1 MNTNTETTP
10 AKPLPP
16 LGSIRPSLSF
26 YHANPKGTGCAV
38 RLRLHPAHDYTDGC
52 IMLKIAN
59 QMTIGNPMG
68 PNPTFATFDW
78 ENAMNVKLDFSDLC
92 QMLQV
97 FRGECESIN
106 DEKGLYHRS
115 PLGLTRIT
123 LGHLVEPV
131 PGYRL
136 GVYRSSQKGRENDTH
151 ACILFNPA
159 EALGLCEALAG
170 SLYLV
175 AFGIP
180 MLVPHDT
187 TAYKAQTREMRNAN
201 AA

>member
-38 RLRLHPAHDYTDGC
+38 QLRLHPAHDYTDGC

-115 PLGLTRIT
+115 PLGVTRIT
-123 LGHLVEPV
+123 LGHLVEPA

-151 ACILFNPA
+151 ASILLSPA

-187 TAYKAQTREMRNAN
+187 TAYKAQTREMRDAN

>member
-26 YHANPKGTGCAV
+26 YHANPKGTGCAAQ
-38 RLRLHPAHDYTDGC
+38 LRLHPAHDYTDGC

-68 PNPTFATFDW
+68 PNPTYPTFDW
-78 ENAMNVKLDFSDLC
+78 ENAMTVKLDFSDLC

-106 DEKGLYHRS
+106 GEKGLFHRS
-115 PLGLTRIT
+115 PLGMTHIVMR
-123 LGHLVEPV
+123 HLVEPV
-131 PGYRL
+131 SGYAL
-136 GVYRSSQKGRENDTH
+136 DIYRSSKKNAGADSH
-151 ACILFNPA
+151 AGILFKPA
-159 EALGLCEALAG
+159 EALGVCEAITGAL
-170 SLYLV
+170 SVV

-187 TAYKAQTREMRNAN
+187 AAYREQMREMRNA